1 MLTLRLL
8 GPVLVALVFFLTSVP
23 GGAQATLAKEGEP
36 LRVTGL
42 ESSGP
47 LSLSARATPTR
58 LIIEVD
64 LDDGWHLYGRDTGG
78 GRPVEVDISDGSDF
92 VAAGTLDVPMNDNG
106 EITGR
111 ARLSLPLRGSKDSGT
126 VKARMRFMVCDA
138 LQCLAPTE
146 VIIEGGIPAGR
157 TASLRVLLVV
167 MARDDRASRIE
178 AFLKTRGFEPTVT
191 TLDAVTT
198 EACDAH
204 DVVLADSPYF
214 SEARKGTRP
223 ARVFPEAASPLVAVG
238 FLGTV
243 LLEAQ
248 KVAMACGYI

>member
-1 MLTLRLL
+1 MPTLRLL
-8 GPVLVALVFFLTSVP
+8 GSVLVVFVFCLTSVP
-23 GGAQATLAKEGEP
+23 GGAQATLAQKGEV
-36 LRVTGL
+36 LRVMGL

-58 LIIEVD
+58 LIIDVQ

-78 GRPVEVDISDGSDF
+78 GQPVEVDIGDGSDF
-92 VAAGTLDVPMNDNG
+92 VAAGALDIPMNDKG
-106 EITGR
+106 EITGK
-111 ARLSLPLRGSKDSGT
+111 ARLSLPLRGLKDSGT
-126 VKARMRFMVCDA
+126 LKARMRFMVCDA

-146 VIIEGGIPAGR
+146 VVIEGGIPGGE

-178 AFLKTRGFEPTVT
+178 AFLEKRGFEPTVT
-191 TLDAVTT
+191 PYDAVTT
-198 EACDAH
+198 EMCDAH
-204 DVVLADSPYF
+204 DVVLADSPYS
-214 SEARKGTRP
+214 SEARNGARP
-223 ARVFPEAASPLVAVG
+223 ARAFPETASPLVAVG
-238 FLGTV
+238 YLGTV